1 VITGGDAL
9 LYIIAGEE
17 ANAYDC
23 ERRSVC
29 VSVREEANVYDC
41 ERRSAH
47 ASAREEAHVLS
58 HELLI

>member
-1 VITGGDAL
+1 VITGEDAF

-23 ERRSVC
+23 ETRSTC
-29 VSVREEANVYDC
+29 ASVREEANAYDC

-47 ASAREEAHVLS
+47 VSVREEACVLS
-58 HELLI
+58 RELLI